1 MRGQLER
8 DHRRRTSAR
17 SAMEHTAILKHY
29 IAPYSHSGSIIR
41 CDSSP
46 PMLSVDAR
54 ERLLIEVLRRYDITH
69 TVKTLPVGDIICE
82 YDDGTTWV
90 AERKRADDLA
100 NGIKTGR
107 WREQQSRMF
116 AAGSPIFI
124 IEGDLRNASLPYK
137 SMLGAVVNCELRDT
151 AHVFR
156 TWDINETAHL
166 LTHLAEKM
174 QAMHAAPSGFVTA
187 KRKRDTDPDICWM
200 RQLMCIPSISEK
212 IARKLLDEFGSLSQ
226 LQDALR
232 SDGFPCVRLDER
244 ACLGAARRDTLAK
257 YLLGRQGT

>member
-1 MRGQLER
+1 MGMG
-8 DHRRRTSAR
+8 HRTSVCSMR
-17 SAMEHTAILKHY
+17 QHKAILKPH
-29 IAPYSHSGSIIR
+29 IASCRRSGS
-41 CDSSP
+41 STSQ
-46 PMLSVDAR
+46 MLSVDAR
-54 ERLLIEVLRRYDITH
+54 ERLLIEVLQRYGVTH

-124 IEGDLRNASLPYK
+124 IEGDLRNTSLPYK
-137 SMLGAVVNCELRDT
+137 SMLGAVVNCELLNT

-166 LTHLAEKM
+166 LAQLVQKM
-174 QAMHAAPSGFVTA
+174 PAVPGAPTGFGTS
-187 KRKRDTDPDICWM
+187 KRKRDSNTHVCWM
-200 RQLMCIPSISEK
+200 RQLMCVPSISERV
-212 IARKLLDEFGSLSQ
+212 ARKLLEEFGSLSQ

-232 SDGFPCVRLDER
+232 SDEFPSMRLGER
-244 ACLGAARRDTLAK
+244 ACIGQARRDKLAE
-257 YLLGRQGT
+257 YLLGRRDT

>member
-1 MRGQLER
+1 
-8 DHRRRTSAR
+8 
-17 SAMEHTAILKHY
+17 
-29 IAPYSHSGSIIR
+29 
-41 CDSSP
+41 
-46 PMLSVDAR
+46 MLSVDAR
-54 ERLLIEVLRRYDITH
+54 ERLLIEVLNRYGVAH

-82 YDDGTTWV
+82 YGDGTSWI

-124 IEGDLRNASLPYK
+124 IEGDLRNTSLPYK
-137 SMLGAVVNCELRDT
+137 SMLGAVVNCELRGS

-166 LTHLAEKM
+166 LSHLAQKM
-174 QAMHAAPSGFVTA
+174 QALHTPPSGVETS
-187 KRKRDTDPDICWM
+187 KRKRDSDPTVVWM

-212 IARKLLDEFGSLSQ
+212 IARTLLNEFGSLSQ
-226 LQDALR
+226 LADALR
-232 SDGFPCVRLDER
+232 GDEFPSIRLDER
-244 ACLGAARRDTLAK
+244 ACLGKKRREKLAE
-257 YLLGRQGT
+257 YLLGMRDRAI